1 MGNIAVEIIEDDLE
15 RFAVVVVCVV
25 WRSVGVSEW
34 MSLGFRNEKVVRVSF
49 KKASGLNFVRVSEV
63 LLIKEW
69 ERFAFD
75 FIRETISRLHTTIT
89 QCKIKRK
96 CYFDVENY
104 TRIYSVE
111 FAFPPKGSV
120 TQHWNA
126 KIAPSND
133 NLTTGYFVITA
144 YWSGWRF
151 HLMKVSG
158 YFVLGEDFT

>member
-1 MGNIAVEIIEDDLE
+1 MIWKGLQLLSCALFEGQL
-15 RFAVVVVCVV
+15 A
-25 WRSVGVSEW
+25 WVSEW
-34 MSLGFRNEKVVRVSF
+34 MSLGFRNEKVVRASF

-75 FIRETISRLHTTIT
+75 FIRETIIAVAHYNNAVQNKKEVLFWRRELHA
-89 QCKIKRK
+89 
-96 CYFDVENY
+96 NLH
-104 TRIYSVE
+104 VE
-111 FAFPPKGSV
+111 FASKGSV